1 MKIYSMTAT
10 FGKLSRQVLTLE
22 PGLNVIEA
30 PNEWGKSTWCAF
42 LMAMLYGIDTAS
54 RSKAGFLA
62 DKEHYAPWSGE
73 PMSGSMDI
81 CWNGRDITLQRQ
93 SKGRIPM
100 GEVKAFETR
109 TGIPVPELSVAAPG
123 QVLLGVERSVFARAG
138 FLKLAEMPV
147 TEDESLRR
155 RLNELVTTGDE
166 SGASDA
172 LAQKLKDLKNKC
184 RFNKKGLLPE
194 LETKQAE
201 LDKKLEQLQALQHQI
216 TTITQRQKELKAQK
230 GQLENHLQ
238 ALSYGEHQQY
248 AQRLAAAQVNRDAA
262 AQALALAEE
271 VCKDIAAPDE
281 IRQAQTELRQLRE
294 DRDALHAKAQLLPPL
309 VQMPVCPDAFRGR
322 DPETAVVE
330 AGEDSR
336 ELTRLQKKEPLLFVL
351 GGVCL
356 LLGAVLAA
364 FLTMPLLI
372 AAGALALGGAILL
385 ITAGQK
391 QKTRKAASSRLMEKY
406 RGISPEQ
413 WEKAAEDYAGAQRQY
428 NAAITA
434 RQQELAQINRLLE
447 ENTAA
452 MTAHTGG
459 VSAAQFE
466 EDCGKKLEKHNH
478 LEEQRKLL
486 RQADD
491 VLQALSGAGKQVLPP
506 EHPDDLTYSRQE
518 TEKLLSDTTYEEHRL
533 QQLLGQCQGQ
543 MEALG
548 QEESLRAQQQQI
560 IGRIAELE
568 KYYRAL
574 NVAQEMLQKATQ
586 ELQRRFAPRISQRA
600 QELFARLTGQR
611 YQRLSL
617 CQDLSVEAGAQ
628 DENTLR
634 GTLWRSDGTVDQL
647 YLALRL
653 AVAEELTPEA
663 PLVLDDA
670 LVRFDDV
677 RLAAALKILQEES
690 EQKQVILFTCQS
702 REQGMCSRKEETV

>member
-10 FGKLSRQVLTLE
+10 FGKLSRQTLTLE

-81 CWNGRDITLQRQ
+81 CWNGRDITIQRQ

-100 GEVKAFETR
+100 GEVKAFETH

-123 QVLLGVERSVFARAG
+123 QVLLGVERSVFARTG

-166 SGASDA
+166 SGASDD
-172 LAQKLKDLKNKC
+172 LAQKLRDLKNKC

-194 LETKQAE
+194 LEAKQAE
-201 LDKKLEQLQALQHQI
+201 LDKKLQQLQALQHQI
-216 TTITQRQKELKAQK
+216 AAISQRQQELQT
-230 GQLENHLQ
+230 QEELLENHRQ
-238 ALSYGEHQQY
+238 ALAYQEHQQY

-262 AQALALAEE
+262 AQALALAEDA
-271 VCKDIAAPDE
+271 CRDIAAPE
-281 IRQAQTELRQLRE
+281 LLRQAQTELRQLRE
-294 DRDALHAKAQLLPPL
+294 NRDALHTKAQLLPPL
-309 VQMPVCPDAFRGR
+309 PQAPVCPDAFRGR
-322 DPETAVVE
+322 DPEAAVRE

-336 ELTRLQKKEPLLFVL
+336 AWTQLNKKEPMLFIL
-351 GGVCL
+351 GAVCL

-372 AAGALALGGAILL
+372 AAGVLALGGVILL
-385 ITAGQK
+385 IAGGQK
-391 QKTRKAASSRLMEKY
+391 QKRRKAEISRLTGKY
-406 RGISPEQ
+406 RGIPAGQ
-413 WEKAAEDYAGAQRQY
+413 WEKAAQEYAAAQLQY
-428 NAAITA
+428 NETLAE
-434 RQQELAQINRLLE
+434 RQQELADINCLLE

-452 MTAHTGG
+452 MAERTGG
-459 VSAAQFE
+459 MSAAQFE
-466 EDCGKKLEKHNH
+466 EDCRQKLEKHDH
-478 LEEQRKLL
+478 LEQQRRLL
-486 RQADD
+486 HQADD
-491 VLQALSGAGKQVLPP
+491 VLQALYGAGKQVLPP
-506 EHPDDLTYSRQE
+506 EKPDDLTYSRQE
-518 TEKLLSDTTYEEHRL
+518 TEKLLAESTYEGQWLH
-533 QQLLGQCQGQ
+533 QQLGQCQGQ

-548 QEESLRAQQQQI
+548 QEESLQTQRQQI
-560 IGRIAELE
+560 TGRITQLE
-568 KYYRAL
+568 TYYRAL
-574 NVAQEMLQKATQ
+574 NLAQETLQKATQ

-634 GTLWRSDGTVDQL
+634 STLWRSDGTVDQL

-670 LVRFDDV
+670 LVRFDDI
-677 RLAAALKILQEES
+677 RLAAALKILREES

-702 REQGMCSRKEETV
+702 REQDLCSPKEETV